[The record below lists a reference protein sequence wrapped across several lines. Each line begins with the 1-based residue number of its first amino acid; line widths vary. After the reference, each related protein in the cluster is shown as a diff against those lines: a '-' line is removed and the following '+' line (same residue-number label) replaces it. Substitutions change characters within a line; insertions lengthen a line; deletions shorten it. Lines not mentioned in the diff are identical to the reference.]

1 MPRIYPVILSGGS
14 GTRLW
19 PLSRSLFPKQLLPLT
34 GSQTMLQETARRVAD
49 NNKFAP
55 SVVVCSDQH
64 RFVVAEQLRSI
75 NISTKAIVLEP
86 IPRNTAA
93 AVMIAAKLVAEDDPE
108 ACLLVLPSDH
118 VIADIDRFHKAI
130 EQALSA
136 AAAGWM
142 VSFGMTP
149 TRAET
154 GYGYIH
160 QGKEISEAPGVFTVN
175 KFIEKPNA
183 EQAASLLAKGGYL
196 WNGGMYLFKS
206 QRVLAE
212 IEKYLPEVSAA
223 AQKAVAKATHD
234 LDFLRLDQDALMESP
249 AISIDYGVMEKTARA
264 AVIPAEI
271 GWSDVGSWASLAET
285 LKPDETGNITSGD
298 VLLEETKRSYVRS
311 EGPLVCTLG
320 IDNIIVVATED
331 AVLVAQKDQAQKV
344 GNLVQKLRALGRPES
359 DSNPTVYRPW
369 GSYKTVRSG
378 DRFQVK
384 YITVRPHAKLSLQ
397 YHHHRAE
404 HWVVVRGTARVT
416 RGSEE
421 CTLNE
426 NESTY
431 IPPGTPHRLENP
443 GRILLE
449 LIEVQSGSYL
459 GEDDIVRLEDAYGRT
474 TKLAQQ

>member
-19 PLSRSLFPKQLLPLT
+19 PLSRSLFPKQLLPLV
-34 GSQTMLQETARRVAD
+34 GSQTMLQETARRVVDAS
-49 NNKFAP
+49 KFAP
-55 SVVVCSDQH
+55 PIIICNDQH

-75 NISTKAIVLEP
+75 NITPKSIVLEP
-86 IPRNTAA
+86 VPRNTAT
-93 AVMIAAKLVAEDDPE
+93 AVMIAAKLAAQDNPE
-108 ACLLVLPSDH
+108 ACLLILPSDH
-118 VIADIDRFHKAI
+118 AIADTKKFNKVID
-130 EQALSA
+130 QALYA
-136 AAAGWM
+136 ASTGWM

-149 TRAET
+149 TRPET

-160 QGKEISEAPGVFTVN
+160 QGKQISDAPGVFAVN

-183 EQAASLLAKGGYL
+183 QQAASLLAEGGYL
-196 WNGGMYLFKS
+196 WNGGMYIFLA
-206 QRVLAE
+206 QRVISE
-212 IEKYLPEVSAA
+212 IERYLPEVSAA
-223 AQKAVAKATHD
+223 AQKALSKATHD

-249 AISIDYGVMEKTARA
+249 AISIDYGVMEKTTRA
-264 AVIPAEI
+264 AVIPADI

-285 LKPDETGNITSGD
+285 LKPDEVGNIMSGD

-320 IDNIIVVATED
+320 IDNLIVIATED

-344 GNLVQKLRALGRPES
+344 GKLVEKLRALGRPES
-359 DSNPTVYRPW
+359 DANPTVYRPW

-384 YITVRPHAKLSLQ
+384 YITVKPHAKLSLQ

-404 HWVVVRGTARVT
+404 HWIVVRGTARVT
-416 RGSEE
+416 RNSEE
-421 CTLNE
+421 QTLNE

-431 IPPGTPHRLENP
+431 ISPGTPHRLENP

-459 GEDDIVRLEDAYGRT
+459 GEDDIVRLEDVYGRT
-474 TKLAQQ
+474 AKPSQQ